1 MILLRNSE
9 TQKRSPPLRV
19 GLPVT
24 ILSCSYI
31 ADIFQRSEAEVWQV
45 LCQGLTNTT
54 RGPTLQGKQTAEQI
68 YGSLKHKVCKHSGKG
83 HKDYPWTSRNQK
95 TDCEQAASLILPQP
109 QNIHTLST
117 QNPMGNTRSHG
128 LEKQHLK
135 KNKQPDTAACS
146 KCCFPLSTAQGEK
159 GDTSRET
166 FWKWER

>member
-9 TQKRSPPLRV
+9 TQKGSPPLRV

-45 LCQGLTNTT
+45 LCQGLTNAT

-83 HKDYPWTSRNQK
+83 
-95 TDCEQAASLILPQP
+95 
-109 QNIHTLST
+109 
-117 QNPMGNTRSHG
+117 
-128 LEKQHLK
+128 
-135 KNKQPDTAACS
+135 
-146 KCCFPLSTAQGEK
+146 PLSNTKTTHELLEIRRQMVNK
-159 GDTSRET
+159 LLLLSSHSPKTYTPFPHRT
-166 FWKWER
+166 PWEIHAHIG